1 MRENSELLRAVES
14 VLLERRTDAQL
25 TAESR
30 QAALCRE
37 VPGYAAAAEAVKRE
51 GIRLGRIAVTEGV
64 RSAAYRETEERLQ
77 SLRKERERI
86 LHEAGFPPDY
96 LENVYFCPQC
106 RDTGVRRTENG
117 PVRCDC
123 FMELYTS
130 LLREDSNLT
139 QFEGF
144 DSFDL
149 SYYDGKPGDVAA
161 DGDTLAG
168 RNPDT
173 EPETPRARAE
183 RVLKTARAF
192 VEGFGNG
199 GTGNLL
205 LIGKT
210 GVGKTHLCRCIACE
224 LLAKGIPVLYVSASE
239 LFSLLTY
246 YGQDPELNERRSA
259 LEKAVYSVDLLI
271 LDDLGA
277 EKQSDARYSILLDL
291 LNRRNETDKRTVI
304 SSNLTPRKL
313 QSDYDERIFSRLVS
327 FEICELLGDDIR
339 ILKKTRA

>member
-64 RSAAYRETEERLQ
+64 RSAAYRETGERLQ
-77 SLRKERERI
+77 SLRRERERI

-123 FMELYTS
+123 FMELYTA

-149 SYYDGKPGDVAA
+149 SYYDGKPGDAA
-161 DGDTLAG
+161 AAE
-168 RNPDT
+168 P

-192 VEGFGNG
+192 VESFENG

-291 LNRRNETDKRTVI
+291 LNRRNETDKKRTVI

-339 ILKKTRA
+339 ILKKARA